1 MMRFS
6 RIYLSV
12 AVCFLSCFLHAQ
24 SIDGIES
31 LNGFIKNI
39 VKEHPR
45 LEISYVSKPQKNRNF
60 LVLNC
65 YTFKNISKD
74 FDPKKYSDFV
84 FINNQNDSYKYAVVK
99 MGIKNILERIPNF
112 SKSMIFNADSNEL
125 SFFVKKMRYSLSST
139 EEEFMI
145 LLFILDPND
154 PSTIYTLNAYKF
166 N

>member
-1 MMRFS
+1 MMCFS
-6 RIYLSV
+6 RIYLAV
-12 AVCFLSCFLHAQ
+12 VVCFLSSFLHAQ
-24 SIDGIES
+24 SINGIES

-99 MGIKNILERIPNF
+99 KGIKNIVERIPNF
-112 SKSMIFNADSNEL
+112 SKSMIFNVDSNEL
-125 SFFVKKMRYSLSST
+125 SFFVKKMSYSLSST

>member
-1 MMRFS
+1 MCFS
-6 RIYLSV
+6 RIYLAV
-12 AVCFLSCFLHAQ
+12 VVCFLSSFLHAQ
-24 SIDGIES
+24 SINGIES

-39 VKEHPR
+39 VKEYPK
-45 LEISYVSKPQKNRNF
+45 LEISYVSEPHKNRNF

-112 SKSMIFNADSNEL
+112 SKSMIFNVDSNEL
-125 SFFVKKMRYSLSST
+125 SFFVKKMSYSLSST